1 MTFVQVGL
9 ADIELGQPL
18 KWDVYDRDH
27 RMVVSRGVAL
37 VAERQ
42 LGLLQE
48 CGPLRKAVP
57 GEAQTAP
64 SEAQIVDSEI
74 RPAIPL
80 AEETEAA
87 LHDIR
92 LEIGATAQLHLGGD
106 RYYVKLIGYLQGEAV
121 LVSYPRVGGALLPL
135 AEGSPLVVRLFSGQ
149 CAYAFLSHICRLAMT
164 PCPLLYLEYPGKVR
178 GVRIRQG
185 ARAPVKL
192 AVTVQ
197 DGEGQT
203 HQAVIANLSAG
214 GASLLAKQ
222 VVGVWGERVGL
233 EFSLPLGQSEE
244 RLRLHGLI
252 RVVGAGSS
260 GEGDA
265 ASRVRHGVQFVDVPH
280 VEKVALAAYV
290 YQRLF
295 EEGPAV

>member
-1 MTFVQVGL
+1 MNFVQVGL

-18 KWDVYDRDH
+18 KWDVYDRG
-27 RMVVSRGVAL
+27 RRLVVSRGVAL

-42 LGLLQE
+42 LGLLLE
-48 CGPLRKAVP
+48 CGPLRKATP
-57 GEAQTAP
+57 GETQTAD
-64 SEAQIVDSEI
+64 SEA
-74 RPAIPL
+74 RPATSL

-92 LEIGATAQLHLGGD
+92 LEIGATAQLHLGGE
-106 RYYVKLIGYLQGEAV
+106 RHYVKLIGYLQGEAV

-135 AEGSPLVVRLFSGQ
+135 AEGIPLVVRLFSGQ
-149 CAYAFLSHICRLAMT
+149 CAYAFLSHINRLAMT

-178 GVRIRQG
+178 GVTIRQG

-203 HQAVIANLSAG
+203 HQAVMVNLSTG

-244 RLRLHGLI
+244 RLRLHGLM
-252 RVVGAGSS
+252 RVVHAGSS
-260 GEGDA
+260 GEGGA
-265 ASRVRHGVQFVDVPH
+265 APTVRHGVQFVDLPH
-280 VEKVALAAYV
+280 VEEMALAAYV